1 MRRTVKLGVSLVV
14 IAAAGA
20 GGIAY
25 ANNKH
30 TTDAT
35 TADTVPTKLATT
47 KVQQKDLVTYDETTA
62 TLGFTTS
69 VTVASP
75 VEGTITTIIASG
87 QTIDAGTVVATIDGS
102 PVVALIGDVPGYR
115 DLSTSSS
122 NGADVRELEQ
132 NLVLLG
138 FDPDHEI
145 TIDEEYD
152 AATKA
157 AVTLWEDSLGLDGD
171 GKVPKS
177 QIVYVPGRLLVDTV
191 SATVGGAAT
200 SGSTLLVG
208 RQAERK
214 FLISSTVGSG
224 NGGSAAGT
232 IDSMAAPGTP
242 VTTGTVLFWQ
252 SYVPVVAIEGDA
264 AATPSLARDLKV
276 GVSDGADV
284 KLLEQMLVAGGFDPS
299 KAITIDDHFDSA
311 TAYAVVLWRKAIGLE
326 PSDTDVMVPKGS
338 FVVVPS
344 GLFIGTA
351 LVANGTALP
360 ADADVLTLTSAARE
374 VTTTAPIGD
383 ATFAMGA
390 TIDVE
395 FPDGTVQPGT
405 VVNVGNVAT
414 NTSNVPGATPSVT
427 ITIHVDKIPD
437 SVDSFVEI
445 PVTLRVVAQS
455 EPNAFVVPVSAL
467 VALAEGGYALEVVD
481 GTSTTAAGNSD
492 VTPTHL
498 IGVTPGLFTDGFVS
512 VTGTDLKAGLEVVV
526 PS

>member
-1 MRRTVKLGVSLVV
+1 MGRAVKVV
-14 IAAAGA
+14 LACVVVAGA
-20 GGIAY
+20 GIGGVAY
-25 ANNKH
+25 ANKRS
-30 TTDAT
+30 TKAAATDKAPV
-35 TADTVPTKLATT
+35 ALSTT

-75 VEGTITTIIASG
+75 VEGTITSLIATG
-87 QTIDAGTVVATIDGS
+87 ETIDAGTVVATIDGS

-145 TIDEEYD
+145 TIDEDYD

-171 GKVPKS
+171 GTVPQS
-177 QIVYVPGRLLVDTV
+177 QIVYVPGQLLVDTV
-191 SATVGGAAT
+191 SATVGGAAK
-200 SGSTLLVG
+200 SGSTLLTG

-214 FLISSTVGSG
+214 YLISSTVGSG
-224 NGGSAAGT
+224 DGESAAGT
-232 IDSMAAPGTP
+232 IDSIAAAGTP

-264 AATPSLARDLKV
+264 AAMPALTRDLTI

-299 KAITIDDHFDSA
+299 KSITIDDHFDAA
-311 TAYAVVLWRKAIGLE
+311 TAYAVVLWRTANGLA
-326 PSDTDVMVPKGS
+326 PTDADVVVPKGS

-344 GLFIGTA
+344 GLFVGTA

-383 ATFAMGA
+383 ATFAAGA

-395 FPDGTVQPGT
+395 FPDGTIQPGT
-405 VVNVGNVAT
+405 VINVGNVAT

-427 ITIHVDKIPD
+427 ITIHVDNIPA

-455 EPNAFVVPVSAL
+455 EPKAFVVPVSAL
-467 VALAEGGYALEVVD
+467 VALAEGGYALEVSD
-481 GTSTTAAGNSD
+481 GASTTATTG
-492 VTPTHL
+492 TGPPTHL
-498 IGVTPGLFTDGFVS
+498 IAVTPGLFTDGFVS
-512 VTGTDLKAGLEVVV
+512 VTGTDVQAGLDVVV